1 MSKPATILSWLL
13 QLGLAAIFMFAGS
26 KKLMADPMM
35 VEAFTKVGL
44 GQWFRLL
51 TGVLEVGGGIG
62 LLIPAMAGN
71 AALMLA
77 VVMAGA
83 AVAHLTVL
91 GGTPLLAFAF
101 LAGCLA
107 IVWLRRQSLP
117 LSRG

>member
-13 QLGLAAIFMFAGS
+13 QLGLAAVFLFAGA

-35 VEAFTKVGL
+35 VEAFTTVGL
-44 GQWFRLL
+44 GQWFRVL

-62 LLIPAMAGN
+62 LLIPAMAAN

-91 GGTPLLAFAF
+91 GGSPMLAFAL
-101 LAGCLA
+101 LAGCIA
-107 IVWLRRQSLP
+107 VVWLRRV
-117 LSRG
+117 SRG